1 MSVKKMVHPTA
12 KKMDRWGKKSPD
24 SNDKRLIKGPNRRL
38 EDIRA
43 LFHIVWEFIRG
54 FRAFYKL
61 GPCVTFFGSARFK
74 EDHRYYELA
83 RTTARLVAEAGLT
96 IMTGGGPGI
105 MEASNRG
112 AKEVG
117 GRSVACNIT
126 LPYEQNPNPYLDFFM
141 EFDHFFIRKVMLL
154 RYSHAFI
161 VFPGGFGTLDE
172 VFETITLVQTKK
184 VSDFPIIMMGT
195 EFWAPLKEF
204 IVGTLLKNQTISEQ
218 DLHLLYFTNDPKDAL
233 ACILSYTEKHL
244 GLKSSV
250 PHRPFHF
257 YQGTK

>member
-1 MSVKKMVHPTA
+1 MDKKLYSTS
-12 KKMDRWGKKSPD
+12 KIDRWGKKTPD
-24 SNDKRLIKGPNRRL
+24 TNDKRLIAGPNRRL

-43 LFHIVWEFIRG
+43 LFHIAFEFIRG

-74 EDHRYYELA
+74 SDHRYYELA
-83 RTTARLVAEAGLT
+83 RKTAHLVAQSGLA

-112 AKEVG
+112 AKEAG

-126 LPYEQNPNPYLDFFM
+126 LPHEQKPNPYLDQFV

-154 RYSHAFI
+154 RYSHAFV

-172 VFETITLVQTKK
+172 VFETITLVQSKK
-184 VSDFPIIMMGT
+184 VQDFPIIMMGT
-195 EFWAPLKEF
+195 EFWSPMKEF
-204 IVGTLLKNQTISEQ
+204 IVGTLLKNQTINEK
-218 DLHLLYFTNDPKDAL
+218 DLNLLYFTDDPEDVL
-233 ACILSYTEKHL
+233 ACILSYTEEHL
-244 GLKSSV
+244 GLKSSM
-250 PHRPFHF
+250 PHRPF
-257 YQGTK
+257 YRIKA